1 MTDHLVVYKLLLQTN
16 WSVFFDLSSHAF
28 NIVAGI
34 GFIYLNKGIFVD
46 KNYATS
52 YAKTVIRFRWYVIVL
67 SVIAVFFAAS
77 GGQFLEPTNDYRAF
91 FDEKNP
97 QLAAFESIQDTYD
110 KSDNVLMVITPKD
123 GHVFTPQTLASL
135 QWITKQAWQTPYST
149 RVDSLTNY
157 QHTEAI
163 EDDLNVADLVAD
175 ISALTSVDLQ
185 RIQQVAVTEPLLVKR
200 LVNEEASVTGV
211 NITVQ
216 LPGKALDEVP
226 IVAAFVRDLAEQLKA
241 RDPNLEVGLTGIIMM
256 NTSFGESSIKDVST
270 LVPLMFLV
278 VIVVLGFLLRSIT
291 GTLATVLLIF
301 MSILTGMGLFGWSG
315 LKLTPPT
322 MSAPTIILTMAVADA
337 VHLLVS
343 FLWGM
348 RHGMK
353 KEEAMIESVRINLM
367 PIFLTSATTVLGFL
381 SMNFSEV
388 PPLRH
393 LGGIVAV
400 GVTAAFILS
409 VTFLPALMVVLP
421 VRVRLVEPN
430 QKATNLEN
438 LGKFVIH
445 KRKPLLWIMLVIS
458 VGFTAL
464 VPQNEINDEFV
475 KYFDESVPFRVDTD
489 YASKNLLSPYTI
501 EFSVQSDETGGI
513 AEPKYLNEL
522 EAFVKHLESY
532 EQVSHVFTLTDTM
545 RRLNKS
551 MHGDDPDMYKLPE
564 SRELSAQFLLLY
576 EMSLPYGLD
585 LNNQIDVDKSST
597 RITMTTVNLSSNE
610 VLELEQSI
618 DEWVEKNLVDYKVEA
633 ASPNLMFAHIGIEN
647 AKSLMGGT
655 TIALV
660 VISLVLMLALR
671 SLKIGLLSLIP
682 NLVPMGI
689 AFGIWGI
696 IDGQIGMS
704 VSIVAGMTMG
714 IVVDDTVHFL
724 SKYLRARREKGY
736 DTQAA
741 CLYAFT
747 HVGQALIVTTM
758 VLVAGFLVLAMSSF
772 KMNGDMGLVT
782 ALTIAI
788 ALVIDFLLLPPLLMY
803 FDKNTYTQATSS

>member
-1 MTDHLVVYKLLLQTN
+1 
-16 WSVFFDLSSHAF
+16 
-28 NIVAGI
+28 
-34 GFIYLNKGIFVD
+34 
-46 KNYATS
+46 
-52 YAKTVIRFRWYVIVL
+52 
-67 SVIAVFFAAS
+67 
-77 GGQFLEPTNDYRAF
+77 
-91 FDEKNP
+91 
-97 QLAAFESIQDTYD
+97 
-110 KSDNVLMVITPKD
+110 
-123 GHVFTPQTLASL
+123 
-135 QWITKQAWQTPYST
+135 
-149 RVDSLTNY
+149 
-157 QHTEAI
+157 
-163 EDDLNVADLVAD
+163 
-175 ISALTSVDLQ
+175 
-185 RIQQVAVTEPLLVKR
+185 
-200 LVNEEASVTGV
+200 
-211 NITVQ
+211 
-216 LPGKALDEVP
+216 
-226 IVAAFVRDLAEQLKA
+226 
-241 RDPNLEVGLTGIIMM
+241 
-256 NTSFGESSIKDVST
+256 
-270 LVPLMFLV
+270 
-278 VIVVLGFLLRSIT
+278 
-291 GTLATVLLIF
+291 
-301 MSILTGMGLFGWSG
+301 
-315 LKLTPPT
+315 
-322 MSAPTIILTMAVADA
+322 
-337 VHLLVS
+337 
-343 FLWGM
+343 
-348 RHGMK
+348 
-353 KEEAMIESVRINLM
+353 
-367 PIFLTSATTVLGFL
+367 
-381 SMNFSEV
+381 
-388 PPLRH
+388 
-393 LGGIVAV
+393 
-400 GVTAAFILS
+400 
-409 VTFLPALMVVLP
+409 
-421 VRVRLVEPN
+421 
-430 QKATNLEN
+430 
-438 LGKFVIH
+438 
-445 KRKPLLWIMLVIS
+445 MLVIS

-618 DEWVEKNLVDYKVEA
+618 DEWVENNLVDYKVEA

>member
-1 MTDHLVVYKLLLQTN
+1 M
-16 WSVFFDLSSHAF
+16 
-28 NIVAGI
+28 
-34 GFIYLNKGIFVD
+34 D
-46 KNYATS
+46 KSYAAR
-52 YAKTVIRFRWYVIVL
+52 YAKTVIRFRWYIIVL
-67 SVIAVFFAAS
+67 SVIAVLFAAS
-77 GGQFLEPTNDYRAF
+77 GGRFLEPTNDYRAF

-97 QLAAFESIQDTYD
+97 QLAAFESMQDTYD

-123 GHVFTPQTLASL
+123 GHVFTPHTLASL
-135 QWITKQAWQTPYST
+135 QWVTKEAWQTPYST

-175 ISALTSVDLQ
+175 TSTLTPADLK
-185 RIQQVAVTEPLLVKR
+185 RIQQIAVTEPLLVKR
-200 LVNEEASVTGV
+200 LVNEQASVTGV

-226 IVAAFVRDLAEQLKA
+226 IVATFVRDLAEQLKA
-241 RDPNLEVGLTGIIMM
+241 RDPNLEVRLTGIVMM

-278 VIVVLGFLLRSIT
+278 VIVVLGFLLRSVT
-291 GTLATVLLIF
+291 GTIATVLLIF

-315 LKLTPPT
+315 FKLTPPT

-343 FLWGM
+343 FLWNM

-353 KEEAMIESVRINLM
+353 KQEAMIESVRINLM

-388 PPLRH
+388 PPLGH
-393 LGGIVAV
+393 LGNIVAV

-421 VRVRLVEPN
+421 VRVRLADANE
-430 QKATNLEN
+430 KATNLES
-438 LGKFVIH
+438 LGKLVIH
-445 KRKPLLWIMLVIS
+445 KRKPLLWIMLTIS
-458 VGFTAL
+458 IGFTAL

-475 KYFDESVPFRVDTD
+475 KYFDESVPFRSDTD

-501 EFSVQSDETGGI
+501 EFSVQSGETGGI
-513 AEPKYLNEL
+513 AEPKYLDGVDR
-522 EAFVKHLESY
+522 FVKHLESY

-551 MHGDDPDMYKLPE
+551 MHGDDPDMYKLPA

-597 RITMTTVNLSSNE
+597 RITMTTVNLSSSE

-618 DEWVEKNLVDYKVEA
+618 GQWVSENLANYDIEA

-660 VISLVLMLALR
+660 VISLILMLALR

-689 AFGIWGI
+689 AFGIWGV

-736 DTQAA
+736 DAQAA

-747 HVGQALIVTTM
+747 HVGQALIITTM

-788 ALVIDFLLLPPLLMY
+788 ALVVDFLLLPPLLMY
-803 FDKNTYTQATSS
+803 FDKSKHAQVTSS